1 MSWVPFFPP
10 AVRRGRPAIH
20 TGLAATGF
28 VLSTTAYVVAES
40 VFSSTS
46 HHIHGNLG
54 IAVMVRRIGTSGR
67 SQVQSPLPPAFPMRN
82 ARPHFLRANM
92 R

>member
-1 MSWVPFFPP
+1 MSWAPFFPP

-40 VFSSTS
+40 VFSSTT
-46 HHIHGNLG
+46 HPIHGKLG
-54 IAVMVRRIGTSGR
+54 IAVMVRRIRTSGR
-67 SQVQSPLPPAFPMRN
+67 SQVQSPLSPAFPKRN
-82 ARPHFLRANM
+82 AHSHFLRAYM